1 MANSTARE
9 FLYIVQE
16 SALGTPVMSPTIG
29 TNSIFVRLID
39 GNSFTMY
46 AKPIQE
52 RIPYGGGL
60 AIASEVISDHYEC
73 KGQLKTKLYPA
84 QAQFLLNW
92 GLLRINSGQ
101 TSPWTTTELAGDLA
115 SCTVYHA
122 IRKSDGTYYRKT
134 YSGCKVSSL
143 RVEVSTDSTTA
154 MVTLGL
160 TACTQTGYGTDTG
173 DPSTTPFPV
182 PTEVEMPLT
191 PYTFH
196 QTSGQ
201 LSIGGA
207 TRTQYRP
214 RDRRQQRARRPV
226 VRVPGP
232 FDPQLVRPREHA
244 RDDALFQGHTRR
256 SLAVRALD
264 APGRERDVSEQRH
277 GAKPYGAAQRAERR
291 HGSPVRSA
299 ARQGVHAKND
309 PAQHVRPDRG
319 GRYLVQFRVILLA
332 ASWSNDSSRGGC
344 QPDRSRRR
352 TAFRFGASFV
362 GKSSSTRTPNGPR
375 RKPSKAPSFGSR
387 CFWSATQRP
396 SIAKTRPPTRPASS
410 ITR

>member
-207 TRTQYRP
+207 TRTQYRDLAIAVNNALDGQWFESQGLSILNWYGRESTLETTLYFKGTP
-214 RDRRQQRARRPV
+214 DDRSPFELSTPQAASVTFQNNVTGQNLTVQLNAQNV
-226 VRVPGP
+226 VTDLP
-232 FDPQLVRPREHA
+232 FDLP
-244 RDDALFQGHTRR
+244 
-256 SLAVRALD
+256 LD
-264 APGRERDVSEQRH
+264 KAYTQKMTLLNTFDQT
-277 GAKPYGAAQRAERR
+277 AAA
-291 HGSPVRSA
+291 
-299 ARQGVHAKND
+299 D
-309 PAQHVRPDRG
+309 
-319 GRYLVQFRVILLA
+319 I
-332 ASWSNDSSRGGC
+332 
-344 QPDRSRRR
+344 
-352 TAFRFGASFV
+352 SF
-362 GKSSSTRTPNGPR
+362 
-375 RKPSKAPSFGSR
+375 SF
-387 CFWSATQRP
+387 A
-396 SIAKTRPPTRPASS
+396 
-410 ITR
+410 